1 MSKHTVER
9 DQVEQLLQDKVGP
22 AIDRFMVQ
30 VMSDALAAYQSD
42 TVVVAA
48 GFKPFTLAAVT
59 KRWGKVVDRLRTTVR
74 RMFRSTARDM
84 DSLYAL
90 IDGLSLP
97 SDVYNRTVDVI
108 EKGAAGRWARQ
119 KLVDELGAVLNP
131 NPVTSSLVATMG
143 TAVYGI
149 VQQRRFAQNH
159 VPYKKWLSLHDDRV
173 RDTHRAADGQI
184 QLADEPFTVGGALLM
199 FPCDP
204 NGPIGETVNCRCIQ
218 IGCNERGAMVS
229 DQTAL
234 QDWLNLT
241 F

>member
-9 DQVEQLLQDKVGP
+9 DVVEQFVHEKIGP
-22 AIDRFMVQ
+22 AVERFMVEVQ
-30 VMSDALAAYQSD
+30 SEALAAYDSG
-42 TVVVAA
+42 TVVAA
-48 GFKPFTLAAVT
+48 GFNPFSLSAITKKWAKVT
-59 KRWGKVVDRLRTTVR
+59 DRLRTTVR

-97 SDVYNRTVDVI
+97 SDVYNRTVNVL
-108 EKGAAGRWARQ
+108 EKGAAARWSKN
-119 KLVDELGAVLNP
+119 KLVDELGGVLNA
-131 NPVTSSLVATMG
+131 NPVTASLVTTIG

-149 VQQRRFAQNH
+149 VQQRRFQQNH

-218 IGCNERGAMVS
+218 IGCNENGGMVA

-234 QDWLNLT
+234 ETWLNLT